1 MTSLI
6 VFVPFLLLLLVAA
19 GWDLATYTIPNL
31 ISVLLIVGFALFALT
46 SGMSTSIVA
55 GHFAAGAIALVVG
68 FGLFAFGY
76 IGGGDAKVFAAIA
89 AWFGLHDLPEF
100 VLLASVFGGA
110 LTLGLLTMRKFPLPA
125 PLAAQDWIL
134 RLHEPRGGI
143 PYGVALSAGA
153 IVILPYTDIFHLAV
167 G

>member
-6 VFVPFLLLLLVAA
+6 VFAPFIVLLVVAA

-31 ISVLLIVGFALFALT
+31 ISVLLALGFALFAVAA
-46 SGMSTSIVA
+46 GMSGWVVA
-55 GHFAAGAIALVVG
+55 SHVAAGLVALVIG
-68 FGLFAFGY
+68 FLLFAFGY

-89 AWFGLHDLPEF
+89 AWIGLHDLPEYL
-100 VLLASVFGGA
+100 LLATIFGGA
-110 LTLGLLTMRKFPLPA
+110 LTLGLLAARKLPLPA
-125 PLAAQDWIL
+125 PLAARQWIL

-143 PYGVALSAGA
+143 PYGIALSAGA
-153 IVILPYTDIFHLAV
+153 IAILPYTDIFRLAV